1 MLETWM
7 SIVGASMAL
16 AGVPQITRLLKR
28 KKSDD
33 LSLLLWWIILHGQ
46 VWWLIYGFW
55 KHSRSLVITNTLCA
69 IASITI
75 IYLRVKYRK
84 SALPATVA

>member
-1 MLETWM
+1 VLETWM

-75 IYLRVKYRK
+75 IYLTVKYRK
-84 SALPATVA
+84 GA

>member
-33 LSLLLWWIILHGQ
+33 LSLLLWWMIFHGQ
-46 VWWLIYGFW
+46 VWWLIYGFL
-55 KHSRSLVITNTLCA
+55 KHSWSLVITNALCA
-69 IASITI
+69 IASTTI
-75 IYLRVKYRK
+75 IYLTVKYRK
-84 SALPATVA
+84 SA